1 MATLRMRR
9 FTLLQTKKVDAHYRA
24 IGASIV
30 ALALSGIVMAVL
42 AISTVLALYSDQ
54 VAVTLSPSQDI
65 PRSITI
71 GQEADF
77 RIRIQTTRQVTDAT
91 LWFQVRADGMA
102 LDDPATTQVSYRHP
116 GQESFRVITLTPTEG
131 KLIGPLKSEWTIP
144 ADYDD
149 SAELLITFLSD
160 YRPTVPYFVDIWAEG
175 T

>member
-1 MATLRMRR
+1 MATLGLRR
-9 FTLLQTKKVDAHYRA
+9 FTLLRTKKVDTHFRT

-30 ALALSGIVMAVL
+30 ALALSGIVMSVL
-42 AISTVLALYSDQ
+42 AISSVLALQSDQ
-54 VAVTLSPSQDI
+54 VAVRLSPSQDI

-91 LWFQVRADGMA
+91 LWFQVRADGIA
-102 LDDPATTQVSYRHP
+102 LEDPATTQVSYRHP

-131 KLIGPLKSEWTIP
+131 KLKGPLKSGWTIP

-149 SAELLITFLSD
+149 SAEVLITFLFD
-160 YRPTVPYFVDIWAEG
+160 NRLAVPFFIDIWAEG